1 MFEWNK
7 EKFVFNVLD
16 AEMNEKVLKEEKKLW
31 NDISDFE
38 EKAGNAEGKL
48 DADGIKAECGIID
61 SFFAALFGKEAP
73 NKMFESKYDLAE
85 RTKALKKLY
94 TVQRGQFEAHERRVG
109 ELNALVMG
117 VGELNE

>member
-1 MFEWNK
+1 
-7 EKFVFNVLD
+7 
-16 AEMNEKVLKEEKKLW
+16 
-31 NDISDFE
+31 
-38 EKAGNAEGKL
+38 
-48 DADGIKAECGIID
+48 
-61 SFFAALFGKEAP
+61 
-73 NKMFESKYDLAE
+73 MFESKYDLAE

>member
-7 EKFVFNVLD
+7 EKFAFNVLD

-48 DADGIKAECGIID
+48 D